1 MPYPVILERP
11 HQIMRVLVI
20 FAVVLAAV
28 GAVAAWMISRSLARP
43 LVELTGAAEA
53 LAQGDYARRVRQNGS
68 DEIGRLAI
76 AFNGMADKVRDS
88 HEASARALRTEE
100 FLGEA
105 SRLLSGSFSDD
116 TMVADLVRFCVPRL
130 ADYCS
135 IHVVGD
141 QGVIR
146 RAETAHY
153 VPAKGPL
160 VHALAAHYPVRA
172 DDDNAIAT
180 VVRTQQPVLVPTID
194 FDGLKKSANDQEV
207 VRLLDEVRPMSFMCV
222 PLVARGRAFGAMSF
236 TMSDSGRFFS
246 NEDLSVA
253 TELSRRTA
261 VAIDNAMIYNRSL
274 SLRLEA
280 EAASQAKSDF
290 LAKMSHEI
298 RTPINAMMGYAEL
311 LELGLSGPISDS
323 QRTQLGRIRA
333 SGVHLTSLVSE
344 ILDLA
349 KIEAGRMDV
358 SPVRAVAGES
368 ADVALSLIRPQ
379 AMNKGVQVAARAA
392 GDGAAEYVGDP
403 QRVQQIITNLL
414 SNAVKFTEPGG
425 SIEIHCGTGTRPD
438 TDGTAWTFIAVQDS
452 GVGIAPADQ
461 DRIFHP
467 FVQVDVGYTR
477 EHGGTGL
484 GLTISRTLAQMMGGD
499 LTVQSA
505 PGSGSRFT
513 LWLPSPNSC
522 TAEA

>member
-1 MPYPVILERP
+1 
-11 HQIMRVLVI
+11 
-20 FAVVLAAV
+20 A
-28 GAVAAWMISRSLARP
+28 
-43 LVELTGAAEA
+43 
-53 LAQGDYARRVRQNGS
+53 
-68 DEIGRLAI
+68 
-76 AFNGMADKVRDS
+76 
-88 HEASARALRTEE
+88 
-100 FLGEA
+100 
-105 SRLLSGSFSDD
+105 
-116 TMVADLVRFCVPRL
+116 
-130 ADYCS
+130 
-135 IHVVGD
+135 
-141 QGVIR
+141 
-146 RAETAHY
+146 
-153 VPAKGPL
+153 
-160 VHALAAHYPVRA
+160 
-172 DDDNAIAT
+172 
-180 VVRTQQPVLVPTID
+180 
-194 FDGLKKSANDQEV
+194 
-207 VRLLDEVRPMSFMCV
+207 
-222 PLVARGRAFGAMSF
+222 
-236 TMSDSGRFFS
+236 
-246 NEDLSVA
+246 
-253 TELSRRTA
+253 
-261 VAIDNAMIYNRSL
+261 
-274 SLRLEA
+274 
-280 EAASQAKSDF
+280 
-290 LAKMSHEI
+290 
-298 RTPINAMMGYAEL
+298 
-311 LELGLSGPISDS
+311 
-323 QRTQLGRIRA
+323 
-333 SGVHLTSLVSE
+333 LVSE

-379 AMNKGVQVAARAA
+379 AMNKGVHVAPRAA

-425 SIEIHCGTGTRPD
+425 TIEVHCGTGTRAD

-522 TAEA
+522 IDDG